1 MTFVTFLKS
10 LSCLSVLT
18 PRGRQRRNNEN
29 SNHDRVKSSQSA
41 SSNEAAADKPLPL
54 RVITLPH
61 VLPYHQRAL
70 SDHGWTTITYTN
82 QQDPLFTASQALLAA
97 SKAFFDLPTSY
108 KEGYRT
114 QAGTEE
120 GWLRVEGEKEFVT
133 LRSLANMPPELR
145 DAAVEYWARVGA
157 LLDETMGRV
166 AKSLGLPAEAL
177 TCLSGPCKEMGENK
191 TATMLR
197 LFRYEGFEGQDSRV
211 VAERMCSSPFQDI
224 VC

>member
-1 MTFVTFLKS
+1 M
-10 LSCLSVLT
+10 
-18 PRGRQRRNNEN
+18 
-29 SNHDRVKSSQSA
+29 
-41 SSNEAAADKPLPL
+41 
-54 RVITLPH
+54 
-61 VLPYHQRAL
+61 
-70 SDHGWTTITYTN
+70 
-82 QQDPLFTASQALLAA
+82 
-97 SKAFFDLPTSY
+97 
-108 KEGYRT
+108 
-114 QAGTEE
+114 
-120 GWLRVEGEKEFVT
+120 EGEKEFVT